1 MGNVPDDCSTK
12 DSSDLRKG
20 KFKSISVPMSRN
32 SNALKPVGRITDQD
46 NVTRGAL
53 LDVGNVP
60 CVNGG
65 SKNAK
70 ESSKAQGSSK
80 ASKKKSANPSCE
92 NEEPVVKVG
101 KVRKSK
107 VTEVNAAESLVE
119 VNKTSKSKVHEIEN
133 EIPPTPEEPPSEG
146 GRSRRRAASGV
157 VS

>member
-92 NEEPVVKVG
+92 NEEPVG

-119 VNKTSKSKVHEIEN
+119 VNKTSKSKVHEIE
-133 EIPPTPEEPPSEG
+133 
-146 GRSRRRAASGV
+146 
-157 VS
+157 